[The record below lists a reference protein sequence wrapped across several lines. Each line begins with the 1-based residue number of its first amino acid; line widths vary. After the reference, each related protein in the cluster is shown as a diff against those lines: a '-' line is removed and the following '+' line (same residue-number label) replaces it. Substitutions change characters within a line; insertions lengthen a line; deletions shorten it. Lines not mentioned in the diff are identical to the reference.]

1 MNRSKVGLFALGL
14 MLAACSEH
22 ATNTAV
28 RSVSPLIGTWV
39 RDGGTPKPDPNQP
52 QFTKLTFAADGSLT
66 AEYVAAGGQLTTIVG
81 GAPKLRTER
90 DSYTTPGDATLQIAE
105 GSSRREYQYRVSG
118 AKLFLTAPGSSDAN
132 EFSKAGEP

>member
-1 MNRSKVGLFALGL
+1 MNRSKVGLFVFALALG
-14 MLAACSEH
+14 ACSEH
-22 ATNTAV
+22 ATNTAA

-39 RDGGTPKPDPNQP
+39 RDGDTPKPDPNQP

-66 AEYVAAGGQLTTIVG
+66 AEYVAAGGQLTAIVG

-90 DSYTTPGDATLQIAE
+90 DSYTTPGDATLRIAE
-105 GSSRREYQYRVSG
+105 GSSHREFQYRVSS
-118 AKLFLTAPGSSDAN
+118 AKLFLTAPGSNDAN